1 MPHDRQLRLPPSLKE
16 QYRFL
21 FLAKHALSDGSP
33 DPEDGT
39 HATYHRE
46 LLDTLRGIG
55 LNVTAAN
62 SFEALL
68 TKLDVDFVISFL
80 NRGGFLNSEMLAP
93 LLSQYQDVPYLG
105 GSPMV
110 RGVSDDK
117 HLMKRIAQAVRVRT
131 PDWQHLPRG
140 GFIPAEPADPNA
152 QAFIVKP
159 NASSASWGIK
169 VTGTWQEALQHTDHL
184 HAAGHDAIIESWIE
198 GYDLAVPVI
207 GSITPWYLPVVRY
220 EYDGGLRSYEQKRDL
235 VAGREG
241 HQILEPSRLTCEV
254 LRLSDLLL
262 REIWPFDHGRF
273 EFRVDTRT
281 GEVYFIEVNVNCN
294 LWSRKTIAIAARHVG
309 LTHPELLETILC
321 HSLHRQSLLDVQHV
335 PERAA

>member
-1 MPHDRQLRLPPSLKE
+1 
-16 QYRFL
+16 
-21 FLAKHALSDGSP
+21 
-33 DPEDGT
+33 
-39 HATYHRE
+39 
-46 LLDTLRGIG
+46 LLDTLRAIG
-55 LNVTAAN
+55 LNVEAAD
-62 SFEALL
+62 SFETLL
-68 TKLDVDFVISFL
+68 KRPEVDFVISFL
-80 NRGGFLNSEMLAP
+80 NRGGFLHSEMLAP
-93 LLSQYQDVPYLG
+93 LLSQYHDIPCLG
-105 GSPMV
+105 GTPIV

-117 HLMKRIAQAVRVRT
+117 HLMKRIAQALGVRT
-131 PDWQHLPRG
+131 PDWQYLPRG
-140 GFIPAEPADPNA
+140 GFLANEPADRRA
-152 QAFIVKP
+152 EAFIVKP

-169 VTGTWQEALQHTDHL
+169 VTGSWQEALEHTSLL
-184 HAAGHDAIIESWIE
+184 HAAGHDAIVESWIE

-241 HQILEPSRLTCEV
+241 HQILEPSRLTSEV

-273 EFRVDTRT
+273 EFRVDAHT
-281 GEVYFIEVNVNCN
+281 GEIHFIEVNLNCN

-309 LTHPELLETILC
+309 LTHAELLETIIC
-321 HSLHRQSLLDVQHV
+321 HSLHRQSLLEVQQV